1 MVKTSTD
8 CVCFIFARGGSKGIK
23 EKNLQR
29 IGDATLVEHS
39 VKLALILPQVSEVV
53 VSTDDEKIADVA
65 RSAGASVPFMRPKEL
80 SADGSPEWM
89 AWRHAIEWYQTNRS
103 NFGLF
108 LSLPPTSP
116 LRSYEDVNRCFD
128 ELQSNPTAD
137 IIVTVTEAH
146 RHPSFNLVSIDDE
159 GVTSLYDSGDKT
171 ISRRQDFHPVF
182 DLTTVAYLAKPE
194 FILTGNGIFD
204 GTVRSVAVPR
214 ERAIDIDTPLDLF
227 LARAI
232 YNENFGDKK

>member
-1 MVKTSTD
+1 MD

-39 VKLALILPQVSEVV
+39 VQLALTLPQISEVV

-65 RSAGASVPFMRPKEL
+65 RFAGASVPFMRPKEL

-89 AWRHAIEWYQTNRS
+89 AWRHAIEWYQSNRS
-103 NFGLF
+103 NFDLF

-116 LRSYEDVNRCFD
+116 LRSYEDVDRCFN
-128 ELQSNPTAD
+128 ELHSNPATD

-146 RHPSFNLVSIDDE
+146 RHPSFNMVSIDNE
-159 GVTSLYDSGDKT
+159 GLTRLYDSGDQT
-171 ISRRQDFHPVF
+171 VSRRQDVHPVF

-194 FILTGNGIFD
+194 FILSGNRIFD
-204 GTVRSVAVPR
+204 GAVRSVVVPR
-214 ERAIDIDTPLDLF
+214 ERAIDIDTPLDLV

-232 YNENFGDKK
+232 YDGNFGHKNEPN